1 MTFQPGQSG
10 NPAGRAA
17 GSRNKKTLAAEAA
30 LFDHAQELVEELV
43 DRARRGEPAAMRL
56 AMERILPA
64 GRGRPLPIELPSVRS
79 TEDALA
85 AADVIMDALKEG
97 AISAREAVD
106 LLRVVEGLTRLT
118 GAIAFIKKVARRE
131 VAKAAQTL
139 GMEHFFAGPPAA
151 NDYARRV
158 REMNEDDEATADEG
172 DEADDD
178 NAYRSSQDPVRRWPG
193 DSEGRSPGAAQH
205 EAERSDALQTR
216 PGQGPGDRGPGVTA
230 SDVDPGSAPHRS
242 ASLHA
247 AAHPGNA
254 GLQIVADSDAGA
266 RRTEAG

>member
-30 LFDHAQELVEELV
+30 LFDHAQELVENLV
-43 DRARRGEPAAMRL
+43 DRANRGEPAAMRL
-56 AMERILPA
+56 CMERILPV
-64 GRGRPLPIELPSVRS
+64 GRGRALPIALPSVRS

-97 AISAREAVD
+97 AVSAREAVD

-131 VAKAAQTL
+131 VARAAQTL
-139 GMEHFFAGPPAA
+139 GMEHFFAGAPAA

-158 REMNEDDEATADEG
+158 AEMNADAAQEAEEPYDEHR
-172 DEADDD
+172 
-178 NAYRSSQDPVRRWPG
+178 YRSSQDPERRFPG
-193 DSEGRSPGAAQH
+193 DCVEASAA
-205 EAERSDALQTR
+205 A
-216 PGQGPGDRGPGVTA
+216 PGDMPDR
-230 SDVDPGSAPHRS
+230 
-242 ASLHA
+242 
-247 AAHPGNA
+247 
-254 GLQIVADSDAGA
+254 LQIVADSDAGA
-266 RRTEAG
+266 RTAAG

>member
-30 LFDHAQELVEELV
+30 LFDHAQELVDELV
-43 DRARRGEPAAMRL
+43 ERARRGEPAAMRL

-64 GRGRPLPIELPSVRS
+64 GRGRPLPIELPAVRS

-85 AADVIMDALKEG
+85 AADVIMDALKQG

-139 GMEHFFAGPPAA
+139 GFDHFFAGPPAA
-151 NDYARRV
+151 NDYARRAA
-158 REMNEDDEATADEG
+158 ELNADEAPGDEG
-172 DEADDD
+172 EEFPDRHPDE
-178 NAYRSSQDPVRRWPG
+178 YRSTQDPLYRCG
-193 DSEGRSPGAAQH
+193 EERSPGAAQH
-205 EAERSDALQTR
+205 PRVALR
-216 PGQGPGDRGPGVTA
+216 
-230 SDVDPGSAPHRS
+230 APED
-242 ASLHA
+242 LPA
-247 AAHPGNA
+247 APPREN
-254 GLQIVADSDAGA
+254 GLQIVADSDAGPRA
-266 RRTEAG
+266 AEAG

>member
-30 LFDHAQELVEELV
+30 LFDHAQELVENLV
-43 DRARRGEPAAMRL
+43 DRAKGGEPAAMRL
-56 AMERILPA
+56 CMERILPV
-64 GRGRPLPIELPSVRS
+64 GRGRPLPIALPSIRS

-97 AISAREAVD
+97 AVSAREAVD

-131 VAKAAQTL
+131 VARAAQTL

-158 REMNEDDEATADEG
+158 AEMNADAAPAAEEAEEPYDEHR
-172 DEADDD
+172 
-178 NAYRSSQDPVRRWPG
+178 YRSSQDPERRFPG
-193 DSEGRSPGAAQH
+193 DCVE
-205 EAERSDALQTR
+205 
-216 PGQGPGDRGPGVTA
+216 
-230 SDVDPGSAPHRS
+230 
-242 ASLHA
+242 ASLA
-247 AAHPGNA
+247 TPTDTPNA
-254 GLQIVADSDAGA
+254 PPADRLQIVADSDAGA
-266 RRTEAG
+266 RTAAG

>member
-10 NPAGRAA
+10 NPAGRAV

-30 LFDHAQELVEELV
+30 LFDHAKELVENLV
-43 DRARRGEPAAMRL
+43 GRAKRGELAAMRL
-56 AMERILPA
+56 CMERILPV
-64 GRGRPLPIELPSVRS
+64 GRGRPMPIELPPIRS

-118 GAIAFIKKVARRE
+118 GAIDFIKKVARRE
-131 VAKAAQTL
+131 VARAAQTL

-158 REMNEDDEATADEG
+158 SEMNDPEGQAMDEPAGSEDLAWEHRLSRDPAPRREAPSTVASAPDEPA
-172 DEADDD
+172 
-178 NAYRSSQDPVRRWPG
+178 
-193 DSEGRSPGAAQH
+193 
-205 EAERSDALQTR
+205 
-216 PGQGPGDRGPGVTA
+216 GDR
-230 SDVDPGSAPHRS
+230 
-242 ASLHA
+242 
-247 AAHPGNA
+247 
-254 GLQIVADSDAGA
+254 LQIVADSDDGA
-266 RRTEAG
+266 RAAAG